1 MNNSNQLYKNTLDDI
16 EADGLYK
23 KERIITT
30 PQSVKIKTN
39 NDDEVLNFCA
49 NNYLGLADNPDVI
62 NAAKD
67 GSLPTEKDYRIRLNE
82 IVSGGIC

>member
-39 NDDEVLNFCA
+39 KA
-49 NNYLGLADNPDVI
+49 NKLISLEAFLTKTPKIKRIIID
-62 NAAKD
+62 KD
-67 GSLPTEKDYRIRLNE
+67 KNNSGSM
-82 IVSGGIC
+82 

>member
-39 NDDEVLNFCA
+39 NE
-49 NNYLGLADNPDVI
+49 
-62 NAAKD
+62 AKIKQVA
-67 GSLPTEKDYRIRLNE
+67 GKIAYNKYM
-82 IVSGGIC
+82 